1 MKRNSILILAVAL
14 LAPAAFSQNL
24 TNCLVGFLLCA
35 PAWTG
40 VPGQPGGDPQ
50 RAAPVD
56 AFLGRW
62 DITVKTP
69 SGEYPSWIEVS
80 VKDGKPAVEM
90 VGRSGNSFPVPQVE
104 IQKDRIEFG
113 APQGYQGRKN
123 GFLFTGRL
131 EGNRIVG
138 TTAGRDGTQVQW
150 SAVRA
155 PRLDRSAPPKWGDPV
170 ALFDGKDLSNWRLQ
184 NPAGDNGWSV
194 EQGVMTNRPPST
206 NLVSKQ
212 QFTDFKLHVEFNCPR
227 DCNSGVY
234 LRGRYEV
241 QIEDD
246 SISEPPSHHMGG
258 IYGFLAPEPEL
269 PRKPGE
275 WQSFDI
281 TLVGRRVTVVQ
292 NGRTIIKDREIPGI
306 TGGALDSHEEL
317 PGPIYLQG
325 DHGSLSFR
333 NIMVTP
339 ARE

>member
-1 MKRNSILILAVAL
+1 MKRNFILILAVAL

-50 RAAPVD
+50 GAAPVD

-113 APQGYQGRKN
+113 APQGFQGRKN

-138 TTAGRDGTQVQW
+138 TTAGRDGTPLQW

-155 PRLDRSAPPKWGDPV
+155 PRLDRSAPPKC
-170 ALFDGKDLSNWRLQ
+170 S
-184 NPAGDNGWSV
+184 
-194 EQGVMTNRPPST
+194 
-206 NLVSKQ
+206 
-212 QFTDFKLHVEFNCPR
+212 DF
-227 DCNSGVY
+227 
-234 LRGRYEV
+234 
-241 QIEDD
+241 
-246 SISEPPSHHMGG
+246 
-258 IYGFLAPEPEL
+258 
-269 PRKPGE
+269 
-275 WQSFDI
+275 
-281 TLVGRRVTVVQ
+281 
-292 NGRTIIKDREIPGI
+292 
-306 TGGALDSHEEL
+306 
-317 PGPIYLQG
+317 
-325 DHGSLSFR
+325 
-333 NIMVTP
+333 
-339 ARE
+339 

>member
-1 MKRNSILILAVAL
+1 MKRNLILILAVAL
-14 LAPAAFSQNL
+14 LAPAAFSQKASNSL
-24 TNCLVGFLLCA
+24 AGCLLCA

-50 RAAPVD
+50 GSAPVD

-62 DITVKTP
+62 DITVTTP
-69 SGEYPSWIEVS
+69 SGEFPSWIEIS
-80 VKDGKPAVEM
+80 LRDGKPAIEM
-90 VGRSGNSFPVPQVE
+90 VGRSGNAFPVPRVD
-104 IQKDRIEFG
+104 IQNDRIEFG
-113 APQGYQGRKN
+113 APEGFQGRKN

-131 EGNRIVG
+131 EGHRIVG
-138 TTAGRDGTQVQW
+138 TTDGRDGAPWQW
-150 SAVRA
+150 SAVPV
-155 PRLDRSAPPKWGDPV
+155 PRLDRGAPPGWGQPV
-170 ALFDGKDLSNWRLQ
+170 PLFDGKDLSNWRPQ
-184 NPAGDNGWSV
+184 NPAADNGWSV
-194 EQGVMTNRPPST
+194 EEGIMTNRPPST
-206 NLVSKQ
+206 NLVSRQ

-227 DCNSGVY
+227 NCNSGVY

-258 IYGFLAPEPEL
+258 IYGFLAPEPEM
-269 PRKPGE
+269 PRRPGE

-281 TLVGRRVTVVQ
+281 TLVGRRVTAVQ

-306 TGGALDSHEEL
+306 TGSALDSHEEL

-333 NIMVTP
+333 NIVVTP
-339 ARE
+339 AKE